1 MEIFW
6 KFFFLKHVMNEKRQQ
21 LKITLFN
28 IFSNILYTYVH
39 TVLYLNKIFEV
50 KKNNIKIIN
59 YLLKQ

>member
-39 TVLYLNKIFEV
+39 TVLYLNKISEV
-50 KKNNIKIIN
+50 KKIT
-59 YLLKQ
+59 LKS